1 MNKSPITLLTLLLST
16 PLMALE
22 ISVDVSEI
30 NSDRGAL
37 VVQVYDSKDTW
48 LSDNTV
54 LSKRYELQSGDSGKT
69 VSIPIELEAGNYAV
83 SVYHDENDNKKL
95 DANFIGI
102 PKEPVGLSNDHRPKF
117 GPPQYKKAEIEVNE
131 GTVISIRMD

>member
-1 MNKSPITLLTLLLST
+1 MRKYLPLLLFT
-16 PLMALE
+16 CPPIMAL
-22 ISVDVSEI
+22 DVTVQVE
-30 NSDRGAL
+30 NLKSDDGAL

-54 LSKRYELQSGDSGKT
+54 LSKRQALTAGDSKAGVT
-69 VSIPIELEAGNYAV
+69 IPIQLEPGRYAL
-83 SVYHDENDNKKL
+83 SVYHDENNNEKL

-117 GPPQYKKAEIEVNE
+117 GPPKYKKAEIEISDNQ
-131 GTVISIRMD
+131 TVDIRLD

>member
-1 MNKSPITLLTLLLST
+1 MKKMTASLIALLAGA
-16 PLMALE
+16 PALAL
-22 ISVDVSEI
+22 DVNVHVSKI
-30 NSDRGAL
+30 ASDKGAL
-37 VVQVYDSKDTW
+37 VVQVYDSEDTW

-54 LSKRYELQSGDSGKT
+54 LKKRYTLQAGDAQKT
-69 VSIPIELEAGNYAV
+69 VVIPIELDAGKYAL

-117 GPPQYKKAEIEVNE
+117 GPPKYDKAEIEVKE
-131 GTVISIRMD
+131 GAVVEIKMN